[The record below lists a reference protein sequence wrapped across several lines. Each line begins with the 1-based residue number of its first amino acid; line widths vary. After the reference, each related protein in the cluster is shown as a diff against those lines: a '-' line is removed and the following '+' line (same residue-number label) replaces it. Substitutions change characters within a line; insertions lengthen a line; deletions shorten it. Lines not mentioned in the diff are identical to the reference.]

1 MEPKG
6 DTTASLLTVNI
17 MQEPFDI
24 TIGEI
29 DYAIFP
35 EGNDTYVV
43 FKDGKE
49 YVQIQKDTESQWLK
63 LDPETALPLFE
74 EDEEINAIGR
84 EIMAYVPEVEEE
96 EDEEADEED

>member
-1 MEPKG
+1 
-6 DTTASLLTVNI
+6 

-24 TIGEI
+24 TIGET

-49 YVQIQKDTESQWLK
+49 YRHILKDTESQWLTWTLK
-63 LDPETALPLFE
+63 PHYLCLEKMKRLML
-74 EDEEINAIGR
+74 
-84 EIMAYVPEVEEE
+84 
-96 EDEEADEED
+96 

>member
-1 MEPKG
+1 
-6 DTTASLLTVNI
+6 

-24 TIGEI
+24 TIGDT

-43 FKDGKE
+43 FKEGKE

-74 EDEEINAIGR
+74 EDEEINAIGK
-84 EIMAYVPEVEEE
+84 EIGAYVPEVEEE
-96 EDEEADEED
+96 DEDQELGNID